1 MNVHQASCT
10 VHDANEGFLPRIEL
24 SIGGPKRIFKKIP
37 SFLLADKE
45 WRVGAMGRRMSLSQ
59 KSTATMAD
67 VAQGAANVVQ
77 DEVDV
82 DVVENE

>member
-1 MNVHQASCT
+1 
-10 VHDANEGFLPRIEL
+10 
-24 SIGGPKRIFKKIP
+24 
-37 SFLLADKE
+37 
-45 WRVGAMGRRMSLSQ
+45 MGREMSLSQ